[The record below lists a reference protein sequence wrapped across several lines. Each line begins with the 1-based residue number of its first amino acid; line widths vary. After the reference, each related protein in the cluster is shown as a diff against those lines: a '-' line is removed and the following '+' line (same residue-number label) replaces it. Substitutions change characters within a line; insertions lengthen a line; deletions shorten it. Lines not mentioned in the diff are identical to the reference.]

1 MIHHKAQVKP
11 KDRVQAKPPPPV
23 SVTFLG
29 TSSGGGPILS
39 RNCSSLAVDFGQEI
53 WVVDAADGTLMRLH
67 QSSIRIANITR
78 LFITHMHADHVL
90 GIVAILMTIMSGVG
104 NQPGDVEKTAALGL
118 DKKPTFNI
126 YGPVGVRKLIRTTLQ
141 LTSVNLSGVYAVH
154 ELMSKEEENKP
165 SVGCGVEELHANE
178 AVGMDLVADKD
189 GVWRDVLVEGNGR
202 SGKGWGVSAGPIH
215 HRVPAV
221 GYVLQEPTPRLP
233 LDTAALIPLLQSNAA
248 ALASL
253 DPPIKHPLSLLS
265 YLTSLPPPKPYTLP
279 SGETLHPPAPSG
291 IHPRR
296 LVIFGDCSGG
306 TENPTFE
313 RMCNDASLLVHE
325 CTNAAIPGAIQRG
338 QKGMGVR
345 TRELEPSL
353 EKKREKQFHAV
364 WHPQKQ
370 QQQQQHSPDSN
381 NHKRKAAQ
389 QGDVQG
395 ADETPGEVLSK
406 DELNRQ
412 ATRKKAL
419 GRGHST
425 PDEVGTFARKINANR
440 VVVNH
445 FSAMFPSG
453 HYVSTEPFPSILSPI
468 SPYPYPTPQLP
479 PSGSGGAVPERN
491 LTSAELH
498 TRVILQSIADQIT
511 HVWTG
516 VTGGV
521 RTPNAHGQQNGTMPK
536 NTHTRFPSESPNL
549 EIDDGDP
556 DANGHAQVNTN
567 EKNDEE
573 KSGHALPGESKSQAH
588 SSSASVRQAITARDF
603 MVLNIPSHELSK
615 REEDDIRRYKE
626 EADRVTKEWSEK
638 GGMWVS
644 HGGGGKGDQGKRVWL
659 GTSTE

>member
-1 MIHHKAQVKP
+1 MTHHKSQAQARS

-67 QSSIRIANITR
+67 QSSVRIANITR

-90 GIVAILMTIMSGVG
+90 GIVAILTTIMSGVG
-104 NQPGDVEKTAALGL
+104 NQPGDVEKTAAQGL
-118 DKKPTFNI
+118 NKKATFNI
-126 YGPVGVRKLIRTTLQ
+126 YGPVGVRKLIRTTLE

-154 ELMSKEEENKP
+154 ELMSKDEKP
-165 SVGCGVEELHANE
+165 SVGCGVEEIHANE
-178 AVGMDLVADKD
+178 GVGMDLIADDD
-189 GVWRDVLVEGNGR
+189 GVWRDILVEGNGR

-233 LDTAALIPLLQSNAA
+233 LDTASLIPLLQSNAT

-253 DPPIKHPLSLLS
+253 DPPVKHPLSLLS
-265 YLTSLPPPKPYTLP
+265 HLTSLPPPAPYTLP

-291 IHPRR
+291 VHPRK

-306 TENPTFE
+306 TENTTFE
-313 RMCNDASLLVHE
+313 QMCGEASLLVHE

-338 QKGMGVR
+338 QKGMSVR
-345 TRELEPSL
+345 TKELEPSL

-364 WHPQKQ
+364 WHAQ
-370 QQQQQHSPDSN
+370 QQTPASAN
-381 NHKRKAAQ
+381 KRKAQ
-389 QGDVQG
+389 SGDVQG
-395 ADETPGEVLSK
+395 ADETPGEVVSK

-425 PDEVGTFARKINANR
+425 PDEVGTFAKKINANR

-453 HYVSTEPFPSILSPI
+453 HYISTEPFPSILSPL

-479 PSGSGGAVPERN
+479 PAKSTLLEVE

-511 HVWTG
+511 DVWTSG
-516 VTGGV
+516 SGSAAAKADGNVE
-521 RTPNAHGQQNGTMPK
+521 PPK
-536 NTHTRFPSESPNL
+536 NTHTRFPSESPNI
-549 EIDDGDP
+549 ENDHSTPINGSENIQENGKNGDA
-556 DANGHAQVNTN
+556 DNTQS
-567 EKNDEE
+567 D
-573 KSGHALPGESKSQAH
+573 SASKGD
-588 SSSASVRQAITARDF
+588 SVRQAITARDF

-638 GGMWVS
+638 GGLWVHH
-644 HGGGGKGDQGKRVWL
+644 HGVDGKGKGQGKRVWL

>member
-1 MIHHKAQVKP
+1 MAATKLEKS
-11 KDRVQAKPPPPV
+11 RVQAKPLPPV

-67 QSSIRIANITR
+67 QSSVRIANITR

-118 DKKPTFNI
+118 DKKASFNI

-154 ELMSKEEENKP
+154 ELMSQEEKV
-165 SVGCGVEELHANE
+165 SIGCGVEELHPNE
-178 AVGMDLVADKD
+178 GVGMDLVADED
-189 GVWRDVLVEGNGR
+189 GVWRDFLVEGNGR
-202 SGKGWGVSAGPIH
+202 SGKGWGVSAGPIR

-233 LDTAALIPLLQSNAA
+233 LDTASLIPLLQSNAA

-253 DPPIKHPLSLLS
+253 DPPVKHPLSLLS
-265 YLTSLPPPKPYTLP
+265 HLTSLPPPRPYTLP
-279 SGETLHPPAPSG
+279 SGETIHPPAPSG
-291 IHPRR
+291 VHPRK

-313 RMCNDASLLVHE
+313 QMCGGASLLVHE

-338 QKGMGVR
+338 QKGMSVR
-345 TRELEPSL
+345 TKELEPSL

-364 WHPQKQ
+364 WQAEQNKKNI
-370 QQQQQHSPDSN
+370 DN
-381 NHKRKAAQ
+381 NKRKAESGA
-389 QGDVQG
+389 GEVQG

-425 PDEVGTFARKINANR
+425 PDEVGTFAKKINAKR

-453 HYVSTEPFPSILSPI
+453 HYISTEPFPSILSPI
-468 SPYPYPTPQLP
+468 SPYPYPTPQLAP
-479 PSGSGGAVPERN
+479 TKSKLPEVE

-511 HVWTG
+511 DVWTG
-516 VTGGV
+516 ITRARPGPQGDVN
-521 RTPNAHGQQNGTMPK
+521 RNGNGFGETSQDSH
-536 NTHTRFPSESPNL
+536 HTRFPSESPDQADNG
-549 EIDDGDP
+549 DGAGNEDP
-556 DANGHAQVNTN
+556 VEGDQDR
-567 EKNDEE
+567 DEE
-573 KSGHALPGESKSQAH
+573 QPRDI
-588 SSSASVRQAITARDF
+588 VRMAITARDF

-615 REEDDIRRYKE
+615 REEEDIRRYKD

-638 GGMWVS
+638 GGMWVQQGV
-644 HGGGGKGDQGKRVWL
+644 GGGGGGGDDSQGKGGKRVWL